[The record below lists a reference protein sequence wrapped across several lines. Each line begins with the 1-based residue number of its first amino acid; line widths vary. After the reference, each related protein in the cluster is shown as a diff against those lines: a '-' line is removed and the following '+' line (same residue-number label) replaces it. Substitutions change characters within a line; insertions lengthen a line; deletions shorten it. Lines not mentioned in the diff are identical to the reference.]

1 VRSTAVSPIV
11 KQIFFILGAKVR
23 RIFVNSKYSSSNA
36 SRFAEEICRF
46 AEIVRIVVKL
56 FLSLHRQIND
66 FGQEISNINTDIK
79 LDFKM
84 KKIVLTMVALL
95 SMTVMQ
101 AQNNDKCECKKG
113 AKKEMRKMTPEMMT
127 EKMTKELSLTDA
139 QKTKVLALNKEY
151 QDVLKGPKMGGPR
164 PQKPQADAETGATE
178 QRPERPQLTDAQKA
192 EMKQMKA
199 KRDEYNKKLKSILND
214 EQYKKYEKMQ
224 KRHGRHGGRHG
235 HGGPRGPRPDMEPM
249 D

>member
-1 VRSTAVSPIV
+1 MRIDSLKKSASSLKSFPQRLNFSYLCIV
-11 KQIFFILGAKVR
+11 I
-23 RIFVNSKYSSSNA
+23 
-36 SRFAEEICRF
+36 
-46 AEIVRIVVKL
+46 IVTSVKNQHK
-56 FLSLHRQIND
+56 FNRYY
-66 FGQEISNINTDIK
+66 IS
-79 LDFKM
+79 KM

-113 AKKEMRKMTPEMMT
+113 AKKEMRKMTPETMT
-127 EKMTKELSLTDA
+127 EKMTEELSLTDA

-178 QRPERPQLTDAQKA
+178 QRPERPELTDAQKA

-214 EQYKKYEKMQ
+214 DQYTKYEKMQ
-224 KRHGRHGGRHG
+224 KRHGHRGHGH

>member
-1 VRSTAVSPIV
+1 
-11 KQIFFILGAKVR
+11 
-23 RIFVNSKYSSSNA
+23 
-36 SRFAEEICRF
+36 
-46 AEIVRIVVKL
+46 
-56 FLSLHRQIND
+56 
-66 FGQEISNINTDIK
+66 
-79 LDFKM
+79 M

-164 PQKPQADAETGATE
+164 PQKP
-178 QRPERPQLTDAQKA
+178 P
-192 EMKQMKA
+192 
-199 KRDEYNKKLKSILND
+199 S
-214 EQYKKYEKMQ
+214 
-224 KRHGRHGGRHG
+224 
-235 HGGPRGPRPDMEPM
+235 
-249 D
+249 